1 MIEEKLLLQ
10 ALLILAP
17 VLLFSLLPENRRL
30 ENNGLIFGI
39 FQGGAAFLCVVFSY
53 HFEGFYWDLRYVPF
67 VLALLYGGPGAGL
80 IVFVVILVTR
90 TFIGGEAV
98 IYSYFTSIATVV
110 FAIFWY
116 KKFWT
121 YTPSNRIKLAILGS
135 GWSMFFSF
143 SMFVLFRTLAGRDL
157 DRDLI
162 LSPDILLFGAISIAG
177 IGFSARL
184 IEELIE
190 REKMRDDILRS
201 EKLNTMGEL
210 AASFA
215 HEVRNPLTVVKGFM
229 QLMHQNETG
238 KNHEYLTLAL
248 SEVGRAEMILSDY
261 LNFAKPQ
268 FHKIEEC
275 CYHEVLSEII
285 ALLNPLAAKGGV
297 TLEGNL
303 SKENLHIETD
313 RNQLKQAIVNLLKN
327 AIEATKE
334 GGMVSVS
341 LNGKDGQA
349 VIEITDN
356 GRGMTQ
362 EQLSRIGTL
371 FYTTKERG
379 TGLGTCVSLRIINEM
394 DGRVFYSSE
403 LDKGTKVTLLLPVS
417 KMSCPN
423 QTQGMLQVAK

>member
-30 ENNGLIFGI
+30 ENNSLIFGI

-80 IVFVVILVTR
+80 IVFAVILVTR

-116 KKFWT
+116 KRFWS
-121 YTPSNRIKLAILGS
+121 YAPSKRIKLAILGS
-135 GWSMFFSF
+135 GWSIFFSIA
-143 SMFVLFRTLAGRDL
+143 MFVVFRTLAGMPLDTDL
-157 DRDLI
+157 L
-162 LSPDILLFGAISIAG
+162 LSPDILLYGAISIAG
-177 IGFSARL
+177 IGFAARL
-184 IEELIE
+184 VEEIIE

-275 CYHEVLSEII
+275 NYHDVLAEII

-297 TLEGNL
+297 ALEGSL
-303 SKENLHIETD
+303 SKDNLQIETD
-313 RNQLKQAIVNLLKN
+313 RNQLKQAIVNLIKN
-327 AIEATKE
+327 AIEATQD

-341 LNGKDGQA
+341 LYGKDGHA

-356 GRGMTQ
+356 GRGMSQ

-394 DGRVFYSSE
+394 SGRVFYSSE
-403 LDKGTKVTLLLPVS
+403 LEKGTKVTLILPIS
-417 KMSCPN
+417 KKCCS
-423 QTQGMLQVAK
+423 LQAERILKVAK

>member
-1 MIEEKLLLQ
+1 MLLQ

-30 ENNGLIFGI
+30 GDNNLIFGV
-39 FQGGAAFLCVVFSY
+39 FQGGAAFLCLVFSY
-53 HFEGFYWDLRYVPF
+53 QFEGFYWDLRYVPF

-80 IVFVVILVTR
+80 IVFVVILATR
-90 TFIGGEAV
+90 TFLGGEAV
-98 IYSYFTSIATVV
+98 IYTYITSITTIV
-110 FAIFWY
+110 FTIFWY
-116 KKFWT
+116 KKFWL
-121 YTPSNRIKLAILGS
+121 YSPSKRIKLAILGS
-135 GWSMFFSF
+135 GWSIFFSF
-143 SMFVLFRTLAGRDL
+143 AMFGVFRTITGKPLEKEL
-157 DRDLI
+157 LF
-162 LSPDILLFGAISIAG
+162 STDILLFGAISIAG
-177 IGFSARL
+177 IGFAARL
-184 IEELIE
+184 IEEVIE
-190 REKMRDDILRS
+190 REKMRDDILRT

-275 CYHEVLSEII
+275 CYHEVVSEIV

-297 TLEGNL
+297 TLEGNFP
-303 SKENLHIETD
+303 KEDLHIATD
-313 RNQLKQAIVNLLKN
+313 RNQLKQAIVNLIKN
-327 AIEATKE
+327 AIEATPEGGTVLVNLNTKE
-334 GGMVSVS
+334 G
-341 LNGKDGQA
+341 DA
-349 VIEITDN
+349 VIEIADN
-356 GRGMTQ
+356 GRGMSQ

-379 TGLGTCVSLRIINEM
+379 TGLGTCVSLRIIHEM
-394 DGRVFYSSE
+394 NGRVFYSSE

-417 KMSCPN
+417 KKSSSL
-423 QTQGMLQVAK
+423 QTQGVLQLAK